1 MEKQAISNLDFKKIF
16 SETLNSMTLI
26 PLMVSGGRSNVTTRC
41 NQNMTLTDMRAQY
54 ASRVL
59 SNIFAYKDLNSE
71 IVLTPTANCDS
82 KTLNNTIT
90 CVVGPVINPVTK
102 KKDVTTTFQE
112 YVRLRKLRVKCRH
125 PPEGENMS
133 EAWITEAVVCYDFLH
148 NDTTKPMHAVGLAG
162 LEIDPPFR
170 EAVKIL
176 YNRSRVACILQKFD
190 EGVDCSLYPPLPSLD
205 MTNFKLLK
213 QKAEIEITSK
223 YIAGFVPMMNK
234 FSLSRIAKITAELW
248 RFLLFLSQDYSHYY
262 SSVRT
267 LCDEHNRSHPTM
279 HARIWM
285 LKVILTIYDAA
296 FAILNLKPVE
306 YV

>member
-1 MEKQAISNLDFKKIF
+1 MEKQAINNLDFRKIF
-16 SETLNSMTLI
+16 SDTINSMTLI
-26 PLMVSGGRSNVTTRC
+26 PLMISGGRSNVTTRC
-41 NQNMTLTDMRAQY
+41 SQNMTLTDMRAQY

-71 IVLTPTANCDS
+71 IVLTSTTNCDN

-90 CVVGPVINPVTK
+90 CSVGPVINPVTK
-102 KKDVTTTFQE
+102 KKDVSTSFQE
-112 YVRLRKLRVKCRH
+112 YVRSRKLRVKCRH
-125 PPEGENMS
+125 PPE
-133 EAWITEAVVCYDFLH
+133 
-148 NDTTKPMHAVGLAG
+148 AG
-162 LEIDPPFR
+162 LEVDPPFR

-176 YNRSRVACILQKFD
+176 YNRSRVACIIQKFD
-190 EGVDCSLYPPLPSLD
+190 EGVETSLYPPLPSLD

-213 QKAEIEITSK
+213 QKAEIDITSK
-223 YIAGFVPMMNK
+223 YIAGFVPMLNK
-234 FSLSRIAKITAELW
+234 FSLARIAKITAELW

-285 LKVILTIYDAA
+285 LKVILKIYDAA